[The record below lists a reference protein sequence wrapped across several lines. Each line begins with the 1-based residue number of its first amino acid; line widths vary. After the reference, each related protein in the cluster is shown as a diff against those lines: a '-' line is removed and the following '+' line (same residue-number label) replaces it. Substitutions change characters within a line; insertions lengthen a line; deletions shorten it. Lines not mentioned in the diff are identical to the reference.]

1 MASPVSLYNQWK
13 KKGILDEKVQ
23 IVYEFYSKKITTRT
37 IQSNLGISPR
47 TWMKIKKEP
56 EFKEAIK
63 MGEEEL
69 KENLINA
76 IYFRAVGLHLED
88 SQNQVEESKSG
99 VKKKVNKTRKEAL
112 PDWNAARY
120 LLIIKFGRQYNEK
133 KEELDLVRKR
143 LEQGNEQ
150 WLLLEDTKKKKE

>member
-1 MASPVSLYNQWK
+1 
-13 KKGILDEKVQ
+13 
-23 IVYEFYSKKITTRT
+23 
-37 IQSNLGISPR
+37 
-47 TWMKIKKEP
+47 
-56 EFKEAIK
+56 AIK

-76 IYFRAVGLHLED
+76 IYFRAVGLHIED